1 MNFLAAPGDL
11 LTVPIDTGSGVVV
24 PTTGSATFNPS
35 ATGTY
40 TTHWLNIDSDI
51 RQGYTKSNGRIKG
64 GIFYSV
70 SGVSGTVKSAIL
82 KLTRLKNYGKGAP
95 VQVKVYGTTSA
106 GKNGNPALSTEG

>member
-1 MNFLAAPGDL
+1 M
-11 LTVPIDTGSGVVV
+11 PIDTGSGVVV

-95 VQVKVYGTTSA
+95 VQVKVSGTTAA
-106 GKNGNPALSTEG
+106 GQSGTPALSTEG